1 MGTVYVTKGGEQWD
15 EIAKAVYGAEKHA
28 DFLMAQNLPLLD
40 VFEFDPGVEVRTP
53 PLPVTAAET
62 LPGWRRNA

>member
-1 MGTVYVTKGGEQWD
+1 MAAVYVTIGGEQWD

-40 VFEFDPGVEVRTP
+40 VYEFDEGVEVRTP
-53 PLPVTAAET
+53 PLPPEAAET
-62 LPGWRRNA
+62 LPEWRRSA